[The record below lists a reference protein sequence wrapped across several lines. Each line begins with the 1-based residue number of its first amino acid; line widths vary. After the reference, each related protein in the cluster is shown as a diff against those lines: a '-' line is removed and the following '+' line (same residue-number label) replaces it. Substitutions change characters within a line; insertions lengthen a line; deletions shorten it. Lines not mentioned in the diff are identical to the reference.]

1 MSAYREL
8 IKRGD
13 ADHTQLTELE
23 FILYTGAKLRGGDP
37 VLSEAAQELA
47 ALRQRLAEL
56 EGELKEA
63 RQVVGYAIGTFDGY
77 QQTAS
82 EFAAV
87 TKMQEWQE
95 RTRAALERTERS

>member
-37 VLSEAAQELA
+37 VLSEAAAELSA
-47 ALRQRLAEL
+47 MRWRIAEL
-56 EGELKEA
+56 EGERDRMLNALELIDHMNAGYVSEIAREA
-63 RQVVGYAIGTFDGY
+63 R
-77 QQTAS
+77 
-82 EFAAV
+82 
-87 TKMQEWQE
+87 
-95 RTRAALERTERS
+95 RAALERTERS